1 MTSCFAA
8 LEFLTI
14 LRLRRGPTALLRE
27 VARGLV
33 WFPAVGLLLG
43 ALLLA
48 FDRAASRALP
58 LPSVD
63 VLLVVGLAVLT
74 GALHLD
80 GLADAADGLFGGRE
94 PGQRLEIMRD
104 VHAGTYAIVAVVCV
118 LALKWAGL
126 AALPSRVRFEA
137 LLLTPCIARAAM
149 LVTIAMFPYAR
160 PAGLG
165 VEFKAAALPWRA
177 PAGMATAVVASI
189 VLLGAGGV
197 YLAAFACVVA
207 LAFGAF
213 ATRMADGMTGDL
225 YGASIEITEAAVL
238 LFIAAFAQRG
248 WIDAFAFGS

>member
-1 MTSCFAA
+1 MTSFFAA

-14 LRLRRGPTALLRE
+14 LRLRPRRNAGLRE
-27 VARGLV
+27 VARGLA
-33 WFPAVGLLLG
+33 WFPTVGLLLG

-63 VLLVVGLAVLT
+63 VLLVVGLVVLT

-94 PGQRLEIMRD
+94 PAQRLEIMRD
-104 VHAGTYAIVAVVCV
+104 VHAGTYAIVAVAGV

-137 LLLTPCIARAAM
+137 LLLTPCIARAGM
-149 LVTIAMFPYAR
+149 LVTLAALPNAR
-160 PAGLG
+160 PTGLG
-165 VEFKAAALPWRA
+165 VEFKAAALSWRA
-177 PAGMATAVVASI
+177 AAGMASALIASV
-189 VLLGAGGV
+189 VLLGPGGV
-197 YLAAFACVVA
+197 YVAALACAVA

-213 ATRMADGMTGDL
+213 ATRLTGGMTGDL
-225 YGASIEITEAAVL
+225 YGATIEITEAAVL
-238 LFIAAFAQRG
+238 LFIAALAHRG
-248 WIDAFAFGS
+248 WIDAFALGS